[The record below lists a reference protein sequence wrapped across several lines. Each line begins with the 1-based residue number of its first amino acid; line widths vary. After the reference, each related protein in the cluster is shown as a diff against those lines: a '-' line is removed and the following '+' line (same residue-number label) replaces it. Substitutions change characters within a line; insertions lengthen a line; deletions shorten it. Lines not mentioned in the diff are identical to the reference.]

1 MKRIVKLVVRPCCFD
16 GWLTTVLGRIDLM
29 GTHQVNLVE
38 ALAVAGFL
46 VLGAAAPGYAAKE
59 SPGASATA
67 YEHASDEAIFYRVGD
82 WFATLGKSNEEKQAA
97 IAERRARRLVKRTQ
111 ENLEQHTEAAQR
123 GIEEGANNLK
133 KTLGQ

>member
-1 MKRIVKLVVRPCCFD
+1 MKRIVK
-16 GWLTTVLGRIDLM
+16 
-29 GTHQVNLVE
+29 
-38 ALAVAGFL
+38 LAVAGFL

-59 SPGASATA
+59 SQGASATA

-97 IAERRARRLVKRTQ
+97 IAERRTRRLVKRTQ

-133 KTLGQ
+133 KALGQ